1 MTFTIPPFW
10 CGVIATIAGE
20 FFALVTYAVIKIIKK
35 SEIQPFAGN
44 EDF

>member
-35 SEIQPFAGN
+35 KRNSTLRRK
-44 EDF
+44 